1 MSETGR
7 QQLFVNGTVWLGSE
21 QSDEAALL
29 VLEGRI
35 AAIGP
40 EALALSETST
50 LAGSVD
56 IVDLDGGF
64 LMPSFGDGHAH
75 PLLGG
80 LEACGPAVRACNS
93 VDEIVDEVRRYAD
106 AHPDDEWIVG
116 ASYDGSFAPNGLF
129 DARWLDEAVADR
141 PVMLRAWD
149 YHTVWVNSKAL
160 ELAGITAETPEPV
173 LGSIPR
179 RADGSPLGTLREWGA
194 IDLVTAVCPAYSL
207 DDRVDAVGRA
217 TAHYA
222 SLGVT
227 WVQDAWVEPAD
238 VDAYL
243 EAAARGEL
251 STRINLALLA
261 DPRHFPASL
270 PAMIEARL
278 RVEELGHPLLT
289 AHSVKFFAD
298 GVIENETGALLEP
311 YCTGL
316 HDHGML
322 VWTPEKLA
330 AAVTAV
336 DAAGFQTHI
345 HAIGDA
351 AVRCA
356 LDAIEQAEREN
367 GPADRRAVIAHVQ
380 LVSGDDLERFARL
393 GVIANM
399 QPLWAQ
405 LDDLMT
411 KLTLPRL
418 GQERSDQQYAMRTLD
433 GLGTTLAFGSD
444 WPVSS
449 AAPLD
454 GIAIA
459 VSRTTRE
466 GNPVGGWVPGEMVS
480 IETALTAYTAGVATQ
495 AFAGRSD
502 VLRAQPLVVTPE
514 VTAGPGVIVA
524 SGTTD
529 NSDAGSHAG
538 SHADSNS
545 GGRVAPASAQV
556 PAQADAG
563 WGQLEVG
570 ASADLVWLDRD
581 PRASAA
587 AALPS
592 IGIRATYLA
601 GTPTYRAQ

>member
-21 QSDEAALL
+21 HSDEASLL
-29 VLEGRI
+29 VVDGQI
-35 AAIGP
+35 AAVGT
-40 EALALSETST
+40 EALELSEAAAT
-50 LAGSVD
+50 AGSVE

-80 LEACGPAVRACNS
+80 LEDCGPAVRACRS
-93 VDEIVDEVRRYAD
+93 IDEIVAEVRRYAA
-106 AHPDDEWIVG
+106 AHPEAEWIVG
-116 ASYDGSFAPNGLF
+116 ASYDGSLAPNGLF
-129 DARWLDEAVADR
+129 DARWLDEAVPDR

-160 ELAGITAETPEPV
+160 ELAGIEAATPEPV
-173 LGSIPR
+173 LGEIPR

-207 DDRVDAVGRA
+207 DDRVDALGRA

-222 SLGVT
+222 RLGVT

-238 VDAYL
+238 VDTYL

-261 DPRHFPASL
+261 DPRHFPDSL
-270 PAMIEARL
+270 PGMLEARR

-298 GVIENETGALLEP
+298 GVVENETGALLEP

-330 AAVTAV
+330 EAVTAV
-336 DAAGFQTHI
+336 DAAGFQAHI

-356 LDAIEQAEREN
+356 LDAIEHADRVN

-380 LVSGDDLERFARL
+380 LATGDDLERFARL
-393 GVIANM
+393 GVIATM

-418 GQERSDQQYAMRTLD
+418 GQERSARQYAMRTLE
-433 GLGTTLAFGSD
+433 GLGAPLAFGSD

-449 AAPLD
+449 AAPLE
-454 GIAIA
+454 GIAVA
-459 VSRTTRE
+459 VSRTTGE
-466 GNPVGGWVPGEMVS
+466 GEPAGGWIPSETLS
-480 IETALTAYTAGVATQ
+480 IETALAAYSSGVATQ
-495 AFAGRSD
+495 AFAGRND
-502 VLRAQPLVVTPE
+502 
-514 VTAGPGVIVA
+514 TA
-524 SGTTD
+524 
-529 NSDAGSHAG
+529 
-538 SHADSNS
+538 
-545 GGRVAPASAQV
+545 
-556 PAQADAG
+556 
-563 WGQLEVG
+563 WGQIEVG
-570 ASADLVWLDRD
+570 ASADLVWLEND
-581 PRASAA
+581 PRTVAA
-587 AALPS
+587 ASVPA

-601 GTPTYRAQ
+601 GTPTYRAP